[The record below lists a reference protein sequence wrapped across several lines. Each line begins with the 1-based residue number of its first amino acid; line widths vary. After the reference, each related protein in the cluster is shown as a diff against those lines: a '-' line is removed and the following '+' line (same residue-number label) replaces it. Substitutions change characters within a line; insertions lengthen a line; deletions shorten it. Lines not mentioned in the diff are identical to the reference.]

1 MFKMSTF
8 NQNTRG
14 KHNTAVQNTGK
25 LDLTINNNSSDSCD
39 GGERNG
45 GEKHNSNNSQTM
57 AGHWSTANMTG
68 NITAETVNFAGNNN
82 PSLPFIA
89 VIVVIAVI
97 LYHILQN

>member
-25 LDLTINNNSSDSCD
+25 MDLTINNNSSDSFD

-45 GEKHNSNNSQTM
+45 GEKDNSKNSQTM

-82 PSLPFIA
+82 PFLTSVA
-89 VIVVIAVI
+89 VIVIAVI
-97 LYHILQN
+97 LYHILQK